1 MKNYILFIFANFSD
15 LEDLEFFCLE
25 HFPQVSVD
33 GLKYVIE
40 SNGSCIIIFNSDKD
54 RDELIES
61 LKSTLTLEQ
70 IRFYM
75 LFERGSILWAELP
88 DDLSDFIFKPIS
100 ENVDMFKT
108 KGKKE
113 SKIKEKPI
121 NLDDVLEK
129 IQNQGIDALSPE
141 EKKFLD
147 DFGN

>member
-40 SNGSCIIIFNSDKD
+40 SNGSCIIIFNSDKGK
-54 RDELIES
+54 DELIES
-61 LKSTLTLEQ
+61 LKETLTLEQ

-75 LFERGSILWAELP
+75 LFERSSIIFSELP
-88 DDLSDFIFKPIS
+88 VDLSDFIFKPIS
-100 ENVDMFKT
+100 TNLDMFKT
-108 KGKKE
+108 KVKKE
-113 SKIKEKPI
+113 PNIEEKVI
-121 NLDDVLEK
+121 SLDNILEK
-129 IQNQGIDALSPE
+129 IQNDGIDSLSPE

-147 DFGN
+147 DFAN

>member
-40 SNGSCIIIFNSDKD
+40 SNGSCIIIFDSDKEK
-54 RDELIES
+54 DELITS
-61 LKSTLTLEQ
+61 LKETLTLDQ

-75 LFERGSILWAELP
+75 LFERGSILFSELP
-88 DDLSDFIFKPIS
+88 VDLSDFIFKPIS
-100 ENVDMFKT
+100 SNVDMFKT
-108 KGKKE
+108 KGKKKLKDE
-113 SKIKEKPI
+113 EKIVS
-121 NLDDVLEK
+121 LDDVLEK
-129 IQNQGIDALSPE
+129 IQNEGIDALSPE

-147 DFGN
+147 NFGN

>member
-40 SNGSCIIIFNSDKD
+40 SNGSCIIIFDSDKGK
-54 RDELIES
+54 DELIES
-61 LKSTLTLEQ
+61 LKETLTLEQ

-75 LFERGSILWAELP
+75 LFERSSIIFSELP
-88 DDLSDFIFKPIS
+88 VDLSDFIFKPIS
-100 ENVDMFKT
+100 TNLDMFKT
-108 KGKKE
+108 KIKKE
-113 SKIKEKPI
+113 PNIEEKVI
-121 NLDDVLEK
+121 SLDNILEK
-129 IQNQGIDALSPE
+129 IQNDGIDSLSPE

-147 DFGN
+147 DFAN

>member
-40 SNGSCIIIFNSDKD
+40 SNGSCIIIFDSDKEKD
-54 RDELIES
+54 KLIES
-61 LKSTLTLEQ
+61 LKETLTLEQ

-75 LFERGSILWAELP
+75 LFERSSIIFSELP
-88 DDLSDFIFKPIS
+88 VDLSDFIFKPIS
-100 ENVDMFKT
+100 TNLDMFKT
-108 KGKKE
+108 KVKKE
-113 SKIKEKPI
+113 PNIEEKVI
-121 NLDDVLEK
+121 SLDNILEK
-129 IQNQGIDALSPE
+129 IQNDGIDSLSPE

-147 DFGN
+147 DFAN

>member
-40 SNGSCIIIFNSDKD
+40 SNGSCIIIFDSDKGK
-54 RDELIES
+54 DELIES
-61 LKSTLTLEQ
+61 LKETLTLEQ

-75 LFERGSILWAELP
+75 LFERSSIIFSELP
-88 DDLSDFIFKPIS
+88 VDLSDFIFKPIS
-100 ENVDMFKT
+100 TNLDM
-108 KGKKE
+108 
-113 SKIKEKPI
+113 SKIKKEPNIEEKVI
-121 NLDDVLEK
+121 SLDNILEK
-129 IQNQGIDALSPE
+129 IQNDGIDSLSPE

-147 DFGN
+147 DFAN

>member
-40 SNGSCIIIFNSDKD
+40 SNGSCIIIFDSDKGK
-54 RDELIES
+54 DELIES
-61 LKSTLTLEQ
+61 LKETLTLEQ

-75 LFERGSILWAELP
+75 LFERSSIIFSELP
-88 DDLSDFIFKPIS
+88 VDLSDFIFKPIS
-100 ENVDMFKT
+100 TNLDMFKT
-108 KGKKE
+108 KVKKE
-113 SKIKEKPI
+113 PNIEEKVI
-121 NLDDVLEK
+121 SLDNILEK
-129 IQNQGIDALSPE
+129 IQNDGIDSLSPE

-147 DFGN
+147 DFAN

>member
-40 SNGSCIIIFNSDKD
+40 SNGSCIIIFDSDKGK
-54 RDELIES
+54 DELIES
-61 LKSTLTLEQ
+61 LKETLTLEQ

-75 LFERGSILWAELP
+75 LFERSSIIFSELP
-88 DDLSDFIFKPIS
+88 VDLSDFIFKPIS
-100 ENVDMFKT
+100 TNLDMFKT
-108 KGKKE
+108 KVKKGPNIE
-113 SKIKEKPI
+113 EKVI
-121 NLDDVLEK
+121 SLDNILEK
-129 IQNQGIDALSPE
+129 IQNDGIDSLSPE

-147 DFGN
+147 DFAN

>member
-113 SKIKEKPI
+113 PKIKEKNI